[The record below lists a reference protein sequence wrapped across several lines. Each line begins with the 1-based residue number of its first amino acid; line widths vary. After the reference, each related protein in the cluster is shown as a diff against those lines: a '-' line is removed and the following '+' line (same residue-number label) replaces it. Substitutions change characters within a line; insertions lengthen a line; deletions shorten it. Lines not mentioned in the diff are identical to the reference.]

1 MKRVMDL
8 SFPVWSRLSLVI
20 CAIVMILPL
29 SQIAL
34 AQQSTAKQLT
44 PSVPSVSH
52 PKAEQTERAS
62 RKTAKPG
69 HEGIAVH
76 GHWVIDV
83 RNPDGSLAQH
93 REFENSLVNGG
104 PQVLSQMLAGAVVP
118 GNWSVLLGPAS
129 GNGPCSNSY
138 TLNGTSDTSENCEVV
153 QSLTT
158 APAFSDCKEN
168 LCAASLTLT
177 GPLTTTILLS
187 GTITSNQTGS
197 IGVVSTEVAYC
208 ISPTNGAANGGAFTI
223 TPTPYTVSP
232 SACVTTAT
240 QAVPFTSTTLTTV
253 LKPGA
258 TPTPNPIPVTAGQTI
273 LASVTISF
281 S

>member
-8 SFPVWSRLSLVI
+8 SFPVWSRLSLLT
-20 CAIVMILPL
+20 CAIVLILPS

-52 PKAEQTERAS
+52 AKAELTEKATS
-62 RKTAKPG
+62 ETAKPG
-69 HEGIAVH
+69 HEGITVH
-76 GHWVIDV
+76 GHWVIEV

-93 REFENSLVNGG
+93 REFENSLVPDGG
-104 PQVLSQMLAGAVVP
+104 APLLSQMLGGAVVP
-118 GNWSVLLGPAS
+118 GNWSVVLGPAS
-129 GNGPCSNSY
+129 GNGPCSNSW
-138 TLNGTSDTSENCEVV
+138 TFNGGSGVSENCEVV

-158 APAFSDCKEN
+158 APAVNDCIQST
-168 LCAASLTLT
+168 CGAGLTVVVT
-177 GPLTTTILLS
+177 SNWTNVLS
-187 GTITSNQTGS
+187 GTIVSNQTGT
-197 IGVVSTEVAYC
+197 IGVVETVLAYC
-208 ISPTNGAANGGAFTI
+208 TPGGVPYLQTPSPLGTT
-223 TPTPYTVSP
+223 SP
-232 SACVTTAT
+232 SACVTAAKLS
-240 QAVPFTSTTLTTV
+240 QGFTSTTLTTV